1 MSQGMQRSAQLIA
14 ECSLS
19 VKTSY
24 LLAESGN
31 VIDRFNAIM
40 SVLEKGVG
48 TKEGGERAA
57 AR

>member
-1 MSQGMQRSAQLIA
+1 MQRSAQLIA

-48 TKEGGERAA
+48 TKEVGERAA